1 MNSDLKKKKC
11 VEDEKVALFYT
22 KIDNKNYYY
31 SYEILS
37 DDILHLYESYVLA
50 SPSQARR
57 ILKEQ
62 LDA

>member
-1 MNSDLKKKKC
+1 MNSDLRKKKC
-11 VEDEKVALFYT
+11 MDDGKVALFYT

-31 SYEILS
+31 SYEIFN
-37 DDILHLYESYVLA
+37 DDILHLYDSYVLA